1 MAAYFAN
8 VSRLTIVTALLFL
21 SAGCGTDP
29 DADSTQHGDPAA
41 GDETA
46 AGSTS
51 SSVIR
56 LASTTSTRDS
66 GLFDVLLPVFETSH
80 RCRVY
85 LVAVGTGAALRL
97 GEVGDV
103 DVLMVHAP
111 SAEEAFMK
119 AGHGVRH
126 EAVMHNSFLIV
137 GPAADPA
144 GVVGSELTP
153 CLKKIKDQGHKFLSR
168 GDDSGTHQREM
179 ALWELAGGKPDG
191 KEHLETGQGMGP
203 TLVMADEMQ
212 AYTLVDQ
219 GTWLKQKEKLELVP
233 VVTEGVNL
241 LNPYSAIVINP
252 EKSKAINSKLA
263 SAFVDFLI
271 SDEAQK
277 LIDDYK
283 VNGQKLFHADR
294 LNAETVE

>member
-1 MAAYFAN
+1 MAAHFAN

-21 SAGCGTDP
+21 SAGCGPDP
-29 DADSTQHGDPAA
+29 DASSTPQELPGA
-41 GDETA
+41 GVETA
-46 AGSTS
+46 ADSTS

-66 GLFDVLLPVFETSH
+66 GLFEVLLPVFEKSH
-80 RCRVY
+80 SCRVY
-85 LVAVGTGAALRL
+85 LIAVGTGSALRL
-97 GEVGDV
+97 GEAGDV
-103 DVLMVHAP
+103 DVLVIHAP
-111 SAEEAFMK
+111 SAAEAFMK
-119 AGHGVRH
+119 AGHGIRH

-144 GVVGSELTP
+144 DVVGSELTP

-168 GDDSGTHQREM
+168 GDDSGTHMREL

-191 KEHLETGQGMGP
+191 KEYLETGQGMGP

-233 VVTEGVNL
+233 IVTEGPDL
-241 LNPYSAIVINP
+241 LNPYSAIVIDP
-252 EKSKAINSKLA
+252 KKSKAINSKLA
-263 SAFVDFLI
+263 AAFVDFLI

-277 LIDDYK
+277 LIDGYK

-294 LNAETVE
+294 LNAEIVE